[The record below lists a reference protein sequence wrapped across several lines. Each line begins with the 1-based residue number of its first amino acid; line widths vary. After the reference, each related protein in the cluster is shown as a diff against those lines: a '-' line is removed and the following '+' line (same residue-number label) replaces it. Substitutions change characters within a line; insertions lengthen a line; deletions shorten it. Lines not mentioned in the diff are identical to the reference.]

1 MSTRSAVSAIAVIA
15 AFGAASPLLAQQRAV
30 VSGADLDAAVVT
42 TSAAPE
48 GDAVRQLLST
58 DHAQR
63 VAGQLGISPAELS
76 ARVADIDDETLVRIA
91 QQGGLD
97 EQALAG
103 GADTIVL
110 STTAVIIILL
120 VLILVVS

>member
-1 MSTRSAVSAIAVIA
+1 MSTRSTFSAIAVIA
-15 AFGAASPLLAQQRAV
+15 AFGVASPLFAQQRAV
-30 VSGADLDAAVVT
+30 MSGDDLDAAVVT
-42 TSAAPE
+42 TPAPE
-48 GDAVRQLLST
+48 GEAVRQLLT
-58 DHAQR
+58 TEHAQK

-76 ARVADIDDETLVRIA
+76 ARVASIDDEALA
-91 QQGGLD
+91 LLAEQGGLD

-120 VLILVVS
+120 ILILVVS

>member
-1 MSTRSAVSAIAVIA
+1 VLSTITVIA
-15 AFGAASPLLAQQRAV
+15 AFGVASPLLAQQRAV
-30 VSGADLDAAVVT
+30 VSGADLDAAVAI
-42 TSAAPE
+42 TSAALE
-48 GDAVRQLLST
+48 GEAVRQFLT
-58 DHAQR
+58 TGHAQK

-76 ARVADIDDETLVRIA
+76 ARVADIDDETLARLA

-97 EQALAG
+97 AQALAG

-120 VLILVVS
+120 ILILVVS